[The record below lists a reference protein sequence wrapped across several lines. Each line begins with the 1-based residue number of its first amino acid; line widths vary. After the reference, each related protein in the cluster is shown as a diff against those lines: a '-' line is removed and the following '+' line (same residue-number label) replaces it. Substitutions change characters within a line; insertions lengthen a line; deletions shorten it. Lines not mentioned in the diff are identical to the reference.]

1 MAYQLRV
8 SGYPEY
14 EVPIPP
20 GISPNSTLMVDGFRD
35 SDGMAVEAKYVN
47 KPNKPCYRSLDE
59 LRASHQSGKKDF
71 LYLKDREE
79 LTKYA
84 AALRDPRNTE
94 MRGVE
99 VATNNSDSVAYW
111 RVMMAAYGVK
121 GYARHVP

>member
-1 MAYQLRV
+1 M
-8 SGYPEY
+8 E
-14 EVPIPP
+14 
-20 GISPNSTLMVDGFRD
+20 
-35 SDGMAVEAKYVN
+35 
-47 KPNKPCYRSLDE
+47 E
-59 LRASHQSGKKDF
+59 LRANRQTGKKDL
-71 LYLKDREE
+71 LYIGDREE

-99 VATNNSDSVAYW
+99 VATDNSDSVAYW